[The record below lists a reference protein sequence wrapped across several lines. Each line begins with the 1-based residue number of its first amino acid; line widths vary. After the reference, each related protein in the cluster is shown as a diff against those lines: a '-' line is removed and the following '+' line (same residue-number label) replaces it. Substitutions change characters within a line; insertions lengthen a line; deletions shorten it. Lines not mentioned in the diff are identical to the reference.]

1 MTYRGSAAAH
11 RRVLRYQN
19 PAARL
24 SSRRMSCA
32 AAVMGAGQ
40 SCGISC
46 RAASIALVA
55 SPAQSYSEQKQVTMT
70 ERHYAHLVP
79 SHVAQVIRATMP
91 KLGLVEPSPAV
102 SPTTMLQ
109 RVRSQQ
115 ARASACDANP
125 SGYEMLVGTQR
136 GGRPV

>member
-1 MTYRGSAAAH
+1 MPRTYWRPGRPIAANLGHSATH
-11 RRVLRYQN
+11 
-19 PAARL
+19 
-24 SSRRMSCA
+24 
-32 AAVMGAGQ
+32 
-40 SCGISC
+40 
-46 RAASIALVA
+46 
-55 SPAQSYSEQKQVTMT
+55 MT

-115 ARASACDANP
+115 ARASAGDANP
-125 SGYEMLVGTQR
+125 SGYEMPVGTQR